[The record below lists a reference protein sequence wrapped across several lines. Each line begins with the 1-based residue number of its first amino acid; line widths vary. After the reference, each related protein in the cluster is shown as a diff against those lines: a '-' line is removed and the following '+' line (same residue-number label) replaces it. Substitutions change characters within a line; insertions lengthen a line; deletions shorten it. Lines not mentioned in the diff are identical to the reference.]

1 MGPGVGVGVGVRGFL
16 AQWLWARRRRVVGCH
31 TVLTNICHDH
41 EDPISL
47 MGWTGLHGNRNWASR
62 LLNALQIYLARPA

>member
-1 MGPGVGVGVGVRGFL
+1 MGWGVGVGVGVRGFL

-31 TVLTNICHDH
+31 TGLTNICHDH

-47 MGWTGLHGNRNWASR
+47 MGWTGLHGNRN
-62 LLNALQIYLARPA
+62 